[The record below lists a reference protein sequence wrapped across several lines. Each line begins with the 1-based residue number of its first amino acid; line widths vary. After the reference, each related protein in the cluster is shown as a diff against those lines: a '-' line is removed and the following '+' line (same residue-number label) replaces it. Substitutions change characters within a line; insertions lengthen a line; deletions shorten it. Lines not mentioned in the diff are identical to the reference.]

1 MFEHFQTKMLQ
12 SLCLKNILENPWPTS
27 ISPENVYY
35 NGVYYG
41 TATCSFKWLKL
52 GGGTATM
59 EENQLCGIR
68 IWTPGFDSPI
78 FYEVK
83 AGFRLKKF
91 GKLILPPQFY
101 ETRYVFFFSTH
112 KPYFTTIYTN
122 SIDYNFTSN
131 WPRTMILYAKT
142 TF

>member
-1 MFEHFQTKMLQ
+1 MYKGPPLHTVEYEIT
-12 SLCLKNILENPWPTS
+12 TR
-27 ISPENVYY
+27 
-35 NGVYYG
+35 
-41 TATCSFKWLKL
+41 
-52 GGGTATM
+52 GG
-59 EENQLCGIR
+59 QLDDFSKSH

-78 FYEVK
+78 FSEIK
-83 AGFRLKKF
+83 TGFRLKKF